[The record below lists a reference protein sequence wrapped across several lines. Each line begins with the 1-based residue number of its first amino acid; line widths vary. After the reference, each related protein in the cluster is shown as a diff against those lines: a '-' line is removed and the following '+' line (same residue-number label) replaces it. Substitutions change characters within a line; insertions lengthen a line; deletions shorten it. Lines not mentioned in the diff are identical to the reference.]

1 MKIKMDLEPVI
12 PTQTLLV
19 GQNLKTLEL
28 KSFMSDF
35 VEGVVFLDID
45 EQLKEIVYCQFCTFF
60 YVL

>member
-1 MKIKMDLEPVI
+1 MDLEPVI

-19 GQNLKTLEL
+19 GQNLKTLEP

>member
-1 MKIKMDLEPVI
+1 MDLEPVI